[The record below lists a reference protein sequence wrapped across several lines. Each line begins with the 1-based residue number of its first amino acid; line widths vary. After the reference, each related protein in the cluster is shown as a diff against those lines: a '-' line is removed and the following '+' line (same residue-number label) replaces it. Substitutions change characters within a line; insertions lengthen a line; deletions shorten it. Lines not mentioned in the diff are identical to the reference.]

1 MHVTALLRLLIALS
15 SFVGVGAA
23 ASGAIAAPSQQAA
36 APIQLGTS
44 AKYGSILVNAQGMTL
59 YELTSEAG
67 GKFACSGGCL
77 AVWPPLLVPAGT
89 TVPTA
94 APGVVGTLGVIARP
108 DGTVQATQNGFP
120 LYTFS
125 HDSAPGSTNGQ
136 GIVAFGGTWHVIQ
149 NTFLPLSA
157 TAVERLTIHIT
168 TTGNTVWGRVT
179 ARYSQGHHVVQQTCA
194 RASCLLHIPYGVK
207 VHLVQNPTNAAS
219 WPFKR
224 WLVRTVPGTMQAMA
238 HQAATSLRMQAS
250 YAVRAVYA
258 AR

>member
-1 MHVTALLRLLIALS
+1 MHVKALLRLPIALG
-15 SFVGVGAA
+15 SFVVIGAA
-23 ASGAIAAPSQQAA
+23 ASGAIAAPALQAA
-36 APIQLGTS
+36 SPIQLGTS
-44 AKYGSILVNAQGMTL
+44 GKYGQILVNPQGMTL

-94 APGVVGTLGVIARP
+94 APGVVGTLGVVTRP

-120 LYTFS
+120 LYTFA
-125 HDSAPGSTNGQ
+125 HDSAPGDTNGQ

-157 TAVERLTIHIT
+157 TAVERLAIHIT
-168 TTGNTVWGRVT
+168 TSGNTVWGRVT
-179 ARYSQGHHVVQQTCA
+179 ASYNQGHNIVRQTCA

-207 VHLVQNPTNAAS
+207 VHLVQSPTNAANR
-219 WPFKR
+219 PFTS
-224 WLVRTVPGTMQAMA
+224 WLVRSVPGTMHATA
-238 HQAATSLRMQAS
+238 HRAATSLQMQAS
-250 YAVRAVYA
+250 YAVHAVYA
-258 AR
+258 AK

>member
-1 MHVTALLRLLIALS
+1 MHVKALLRLPIALS
-15 SFVGVGAA
+15 GFLVVGAA

-44 AKYGSILVNAQGMTL
+44 AKFGSILVNAQGMTL

-67 GKFACSGGCL
+67 GKIACSAGCL

-94 APGVVGTLGVIARP
+94 APGVIGTLGVITRP

-120 LYTFS
+120 LYTFA
-125 HDSAPGSTNGQ
+125 HDTAPGNTNGQ

-157 TAVERLTIHIT
+157 TAVERLAIHIT

-179 ARYSQGHHVVQQTCA
+179 ARYSQGHNIVQQTCA
-194 RASCLLHIPYGVK
+194 RSSCLLHIPYGVK
-207 VHLVQNPTNAAS
+207 VHLAQSPTNAANR
-219 WPFKR
+219 PFKS
-224 WLVRTVPGTMQAMA
+224 WLVRSVPGTVQATA
-238 HQAATSLRMQAS
+238 ARTATSLRMQAS

-258 AR
+258 AK

>member
-1 MHVTALLRLLIALS
+1 MQIKALLRIPIALS
-15 SFVGVGAA
+15 SIVVVGAM
-23 ASGAIAAPSQQAA
+23 ASSAVAAPSQQAA
-36 APIQLGTS
+36 SPIQLGTS

-67 GKFACSGGCL
+67 GKIACSGGCL

-94 APGVVGTLGVIARP
+94 APGVVGTLGVITRP

-120 LYTFS
+120 LYTFA
-125 HDSAPGSTNGQ
+125 HDSAPGDTNGQ

-157 TAVERLTIHIT
+157 TAVERLAIHIT

-179 ARYSQGHHVVQQTCA
+179 VRYSQGHHVVQQTCA
-194 RASCLLHIPYGVK
+194 RASCLLHIPHGVK
-207 VHLVQNPTNAAS
+207 VQLVQTPTNAAS
-219 WPFKR
+219 WPFKS
-224 WLVRTVPGTMQAMA
+224 WLVRSVPGSTQATA
-238 HQAATSLRMQAS
+238 HQAATSLRMQAG
-250 YAVRAVYA
+250 YAVRAVYV